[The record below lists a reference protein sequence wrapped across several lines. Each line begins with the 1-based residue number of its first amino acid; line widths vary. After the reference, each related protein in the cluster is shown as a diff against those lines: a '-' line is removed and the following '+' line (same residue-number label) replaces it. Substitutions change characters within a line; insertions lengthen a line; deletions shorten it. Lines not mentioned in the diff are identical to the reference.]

1 MDNNQGLQVI
11 CSDDPLLKMEYSQ
24 NVIHSWRQQAPDAE
38 YRIYTFSELQGQ
50 GSSGANLKELENELS
65 DVGLFG
71 GAKII
76 KIILKD
82 LDATAMDL
90 FEMIAA
96 TFHSDLYILIE
107 LPRIN
112 KTIADAEPQPLPEE
126 KRHRMSFRDL
136 ALDSDNSKGSGR
148 KKSTTRKSKGG
159 GKNGSVD
166 ARKKT
171 VISYLKYLGANIV
184 VLYTPEG
191 QDLRH
196 WIDNRAHEYNFS
208 LTKESIEFVANCY
221 DNNLL
226 GIDQSLQIMDLMYCA
241 NPSANRFNLGL
252 KEVEPYFSQDAR
264 FSGFELPNAILTGD
278 SLRALNVISSYSS
291 GQGGSISAALSLF
304 LFNLDA
310 AFIAVYDGKTEGIT
324 AKTPYGERSRFF
336 LSRGIK
342 TPAAQNAIMAAI
354 KDISTD
360 LLDVLNSCLTEATL
374 AYSRFDNDGA
384 YRALQR
390 MAVLV
395 AKNKNPQQTMRLAK
409 GLAFDLLQ

>member
-24 NVIHSWRQQAPDAE
+24 NVISAWRQQAPDAE
-38 YRIYTFSELQGQ
+38 YRIYTFSELQGL
-50 GSSGANLKELENELS
+50 GSGGANLKELENELS
-65 DVGLFG
+65 DVGLLG

-107 LPRIN
+107 MPRIN
-112 KTIADAEPQPLPEE
+112 TVLAKAEPQPLPEE

-136 ALDSDNSKGSGR
+136 ALDSDDSKSSGR
-148 KKSTTRKSKGG
+148 KKSTPRKAKGG
-159 GKNGSVD
+159 KSGSGD
-166 ARKKT
+166 ARKKA
-171 VISYLKYLGANIV
+171 VMGYLKYLGAHIE

-208 LTKESIEFVANCY
+208 LTKESIEFIANCY

-226 GIDQSLQIMDLMYCA
+226 GIDQCLQIMDLMYCA
-241 NPSANRFNLGL
+241 NPSANRFNLGV

-310 AFIAVYDGKTEGIT
+310 VFTAVYDGKTDGIT

-336 LSRGIK
+336 LSHGIK

-360 LLDVLNSCLTEATL
+360 LLDVLNNCLTEATL

-395 AKNKNPQQTMRLAK
+395 TKNKNQQQTMRLAK